1 MELVKNMF
9 PDNILKD
16 ILERRHYIANRLTY
30 IKYNIDNL
38 SETEDNKE
46 LFNELS
52 SELILLDK
60 ILSYLKA

>member
-1 MELVKNMF
+1 MKLVKNMF
-9 PDNILKD
+9 PDILIKE
-16 ILERRHYIANRLTY
+16 IQERRHYIANRLTY
-30 IKYNIDNL
+30 LKYNIDNL
-38 SETEDNKE
+38 SETDDNIE